1 MNCCLHNKEPLT
13 LVSNMEMYFKNTLPD
28 CSLFSKDNCEIPIH
42 KELLYQTKFARLMIE
57 SVGIDSKLDIICHE
71 LTAEELEN
79 VVDFLYYGRIVSKSQ
94 TMVSET
100 LKNLEELFGFPS
112 LKPNLSESEEPS
124 LFFKEKKKSK
134 KLPLN
139 SKSMEYDYSE
149 PYIKI
154 ENDHEVSFIFF
165 VNLFYPFIGGR
176 GAIVLDQF
184 LAENIVLVVMT
195 VSDDDDA

>member
-1 MNCCLHNKEPLT
+1 
-13 LVSNMEMYFKNTLPD
+13 
-28 CSLFSKDNCEIPIH
+28 
-42 KELLYQTKFARLMIE
+42 MIE